1 MVGRGVEGILWKIL
15 MKIML
20 RGREKSQR
28 DEENEKQARE
38 GRGLL
43 QIQGHKAAA
52 IHL

>member
-28 DEENEKQARE
+28 DEENKRQMRE
-38 GRGLL
+38 GRDLL

-52 IHL
+52 IRL